1 MSSHA
6 VAFCFGF
13 VVASCVWVGV
23 AIRLCRQPDL
33 TSDNF
38 EGI

>member
-1 MSSHA
+1 MNSHA

-13 VVASCVWVGV
+13 VVASCLWVV
-23 AIRLCRQPDL
+23 VVIRLYRQPDL